1 MSTHS
6 TGTFGSTASGDNSTR
21 KRRGERKKKNKNAA
35 TTTNTNTTNCNS
47 MSSEN
52 GLFSTHES
60 GHSRGSQQSH
70 ESSGSRHN
78 DERRSKDQAVRR
90 GTRPGKE
97 KQNNNTNSSSTQNAR
112 PRARTRSPKG
122 RPKDNTTNNN
132 NNNPESSRS
141 NQSSNTNSNNKKE
154 GKPLKHKTT
163 TNGGAFGNPSFSSDG
178 TFSTVEQGADIPGYE
193 FESAPNSD
201 TEVKSVVSKNFD
213 DVYQRGRR
221 LGLGAFAVVFIGTHR
236 PTGAEYAVKQIDR
249 STMFWGDRDALQ
261 DEIVNLKMARAG
273 PNIVQLYEV
282 YEEKAFCYLIM
293 EVMEGGELLECIIE
307 KKTTFTEKEARSAV
321 RCVLRALAYLHS
333 NRVAHRD
340 IKPEN
345 LLLSDPYQKDLNSVK
360 LADFS
365 FARQVQKRNDC
376 RTLCGTPGYLSPEM
390 LEKFPA
396 YDVKCDVWSVGCL
409 LFLLLGGFLP
419 FDDEDDEVVFDL
431 TRQGRFEFRP
441 EFWNSVSQSAK
452 DLVTKM
458 LTVNPKKRI
467 SASRALQ
474 SHWIEHGDEEFE
486 ERQLN
491 VKKVTNLIEGKRKL
505 KSAITTLITA
515 NRVKMLN
522 NDFKEYLEKRKEENL
537 ANKLS
542 TKKTRNTKHDFVEDS
557 VSGKPFEDFYEIGDE
572 LGEGGYA
579 FVYRCHH
586 KQTEKVYAVKEVI
599 ISKMESGGESTLKDE
614 IAALKLLRG
623 GAHIIRLYDVFYE
636 GDHCF
641 MIMEE
646 MRGGDLLSRICD
658 KEVYTEREARGV
670 CKILFEAVLY
680 CHQKRVAHRDIKPEN
695 LLMVETDDD
704 TSIKLADFGF
714 AKRVVSDLSLSTL
727 CGTAQYVAP
736 EILDFQ
742 IDGYD
747 ERCDMWSVGV
757 VTYILLG
764 GYAPFEGEPD
774 ELAQFIIRGE
784 YEFHDKY
791 WADISESAK
800 DMIHNMLQVNPAVR
814 LTAIEALSCE
824 WMGLSPEELAGKDL
838 GGAREQMEEQL
849 KLEENAASLEAA
861 TDDAISRGKKS
872 KKSIAGKKALQ
883 ALIQTNKFLS
893 LGAMVGGQTSKD
905 PTSDPDKLGFEEAA
919 EDDFEDCYDWGRQ
932 IGVGTFSVIHEAVQE
947 KAGELYAVKRIPRVD
962 LWEEDAVALQNE
974 IMCLKLISDCDCIV
988 QLTEVFDE
996 TDFTYIVMEILPGG
1010 YLIDK
1015 IIEKH
1020 FYDEAKGLIIAKRLI
1035 TAVEYCHYNCIA
1047 IRDLRPENMLLA
1059 EGSDTEVKLSDF
1071 GHAKIVL
1078 QPNSLTTVCGT
1089 EAFVAPEIIEHSP
1102 QYDVECDIW
1111 SLGVVLYILLGGYR
1125 PFRGEGDACLEKI
1138 RYGDYKFHKKYW
1150 SHISSDTKD
1159 LISRMLTVDV
1169 QRRITAQEALDCD
1182 LIRTTPNKERRKKGR
1197 KKSSSSEARRPKSN
1211 HHVDKWK

>member
-1 MSTHS
+1 
-6 TGTFGSTASGDNSTR
+6 
-21 KRRGERKKKNKNAA
+21 
-35 TTTNTNTTNCNS
+35 
-47 MSSEN
+47 
-52 GLFSTHES
+52 
-60 GHSRGSQQSH
+60 
-70 ESSGSRHN
+70 
-78 DERRSKDQAVRR
+78 
-90 GTRPGKE
+90 
-97 KQNNNTNSSSTQNAR
+97 
-112 PRARTRSPKG
+112 
-122 RPKDNTTNNN
+122 
-132 NNNPESSRS
+132 
-141 NQSSNTNSNNKKE
+141 
-154 GKPLKHKTT
+154 
-163 TNGGAFGNPSFSSDG
+163 
-178 TFSTVEQGADIPGYE
+178 
-193 FESAPNSD
+193 
-201 TEVKSVVSKNFD
+201 
-213 DVYQRGRR
+213 
-221 LGLGAFAVVFIGTHR
+221 
-236 PTGAEYAVKQIDR
+236 
-249 STMFWGDRDALQ
+249 
-261 DEIVNLKMARAG
+261 
-273 PNIVQLYEV
+273 
-282 YEEKAFCYLIM
+282 
-293 EVMEGGELLECIIE
+293 
-307 KKTTFTEKEARSAV
+307 
-321 RCVLRALAYLHS
+321 
-333 NRVAHRD
+333 
-340 IKPEN
+340 
-345 LLLSDPYQKDLNSVK
+345 
-360 LADFS
+360 
-365 FARQVQKRNDC
+365 
-376 RTLCGTPGYLSPEM
+376 
-390 LEKFPA
+390 
-396 YDVKCDVWSVGCL
+396 
-409 LFLLLGGFLP
+409 
-419 FDDEDDEVVFDL
+419 
-431 TRQGRFEFRP
+431 
-441 EFWNSVSQSAK
+441 
-452 DLVTKM
+452 
-458 LTVNPKKRI
+458 
-467 SASRALQ
+467 
-474 SHWIEHGDEEFE
+474 
-486 ERQLN
+486 
-491 VKKVTNLIEGKRKL
+491 
-505 KSAITTLITA
+505 
-515 NRVKMLN
+515 MLN

-623 GAHIIRLYDVFYE
+623 GAHIIRLFDVFYE

-695 LLMVETDDD
+695 LLMVVSRIHCCSRKKRRSTCYNTPHNYSNTTACFFLFQNCILQEADDD

-714 AKRVVSDLSLSTL
+714 AKRVVGDLSLSTL

-800 DMIHNMLQVNPAVR
+800 DMIHNMLQVDPTVR

-838 GGAREQMEEQL
+838 GGAREQMEEQQQ
-849 KLEENAASLEAA
+849 KLEENAASLETA
-861 TDDAISRGKKS
+861 TDDAINRGKKS
-872 KKSIAGKKALQ
+872 KKSIAGKKALK

-905 PTSDPDKLGFEEAA
+905 PTSDPDKLGVEEAA
-919 EDDFEDCYDWGRQ
+919 EYDFEDCYEWGRQ

-947 KAGELYAVKRIPRVD
+947 KDGELYAVKRIPRVD
-962 LWEEDAVALQNE
+962 LWEEDAVALQSE
-974 IMCLKLISDCDCIV
+974 IMCLKQVCDCDCIV

-996 TDFTYIVMEILPGG
+996 TDFTYMVMEVLPGG

-1035 TAVEYCHYNCIA
+1035 TAVEYCHYNSIA
-1047 IRDLRPENMLLA
+1047 IRDLRPENMLLT

-1138 RYGDYKFHKKYW
+1138 RYGDYKFHNKYW

-1182 LIRTTPNKERRKKGR
+1182 LIRTTPNKERRKKG
-1197 KKSSSSEARRPKSN
+1197 KKKSSEARRSKN
-1211 HHVDKWK
+1211 NHVDKWK